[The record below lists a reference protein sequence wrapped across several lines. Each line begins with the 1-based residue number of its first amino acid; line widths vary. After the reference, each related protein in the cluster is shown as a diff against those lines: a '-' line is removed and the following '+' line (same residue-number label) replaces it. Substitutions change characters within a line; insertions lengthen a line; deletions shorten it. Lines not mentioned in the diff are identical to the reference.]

1 MDRPDRWR
9 KQRQLSNCRKE
20 DSRRCGESR
29 IGSGFELENKFK
41 EIAMPCPP
49 LSAVSE
55 FFNYA
60 TRLLHQNQMQSTDK
74 VHDFFHH
81 FVSLLKKKRENDRF
95 EASDFNVFDYIQPNE
110 LKLSRIIA
118 DLLNPKDTHGQQITF
133 LTAFVEAMM
142 EGAPKPLQETLIKLQ
157 DAIQNNI
164 CAIRVKTEQKTLLD
178 KRSMDIWVDLDGK
191 NGIVIENKPWANDQ
205 KEQLKDYAK
214 DAKKRFPD
222 GWVLIYLHGGGK
234 AADEYTLPN
243 KEDLKRSGNYL
254 DADYAY
260 FLIRW
265 LNNCLN
271 HAKAEKVCVFLREF
285 ISYVEEEF
293 KNGFY
298 QETTDA

>member
-1 MDRPDRWR
+1 MLYHSP
-9 KQRQLSNCRKE
+9 S
-20 DSRRCGESR
+20 
-29 IGSGFELENKFK
+29 
-41 EIAMPCPP
+41 
-49 LSAVSE
+49 SAISD

-60 TRLLHQNQMQSTDK
+60 TRLPHQNQMHSTDK
-74 VHDFFHH
+74 IHDFFDH
-81 FVSLLKKKRENDRF
+81 FVSLLKKKRENDLF
-95 EASDFNVFDYIQPNE
+95 EAADFNVFDYVQPDE

-118 DLLNPKDTHGQQITF
+118 DLLDPKGAHGQQIIF
-133 LTAFVEAMM
+133 LAAFVEAMM
-142 EGAPKPLQETLIKLQ
+142 EGASKPLQETLIKLQ

-164 CAIRVKTEQKTLLD
+164 CVIIVRTEVITLHGG
-178 KRSMDIWVDLDGK
+178 RRMDIVVDLGSK

-222 GWVLIYLHGGGK
+222 SWVLIYLHGGGK
-234 AADEYTLPN
+234 AANEYTLPN

-285 ISYVEEEF
+285 ISYAEEEF
-293 KNGFY
+293 QNGFY
-298 QETTDA
+298 QEITDA